1 MGMVTFGPY
10 RMDLDTGELFRS
22 EVLVKLQPQPA
33 KLLVMLVARAGEVL
47 TRDEIRR
54 NVWGTDTFV
63 DFDQSVNFCVRQIR
77 TALHDSADKP
87 CYLETLPRRGYRFI
101 APVQRVLDRSPEPS
115 PPASVVVAASSN
127 SRPWRR
133 LAAACC
139 ALLLVAVAGGDRV
152 RRHAQSD
159 SATATQKALREVEIG
174 RFFLNKATRDDA
186 FRAIEHFEAAASE
199 DSQCAPAY
207 AGLAESYNQLAG
219 VFVAGKRPDNARLLA
234 MRAATRA
241 MQLDP
246 NLAEPY
252 VAFADAAMHELD
264 WSEAERSLRRAIELN
279 PRYATAHQNYGSFL
293 AAQRRFQDA
302 IAEARL
308 AVDLA
313 PVSLRAR
320 ENFAWM
326 LYFNHEYEE
335 AVRELRAIV
344 QMDRAFAR
352 GHWRLGQVLLVQ
364 GKYDEAVAALQV
376 SVELSNRAPAALG
389 LLAMAYGGRGQMDE
403 AQRIVDEL
411 AARSVN
417 ETVPPGASML
427 GYLGINDKAAALDVF
442 QRAYEEHDGYAMFA
456 DADPLMDPL
465 RNEPRF
471 QELCRKIML
480 GSSSR
485 AMHLR
490 EPQALVRR

>member
-1 MGMVTFGPY
+1 MVTFGPY
-10 RMDLDTGELFRS
+10 RMDLATGELFRS
-22 EVLVKLQPQPA
+22 EILVKLQPQPA
-33 KLLVMLVARAGEVL
+33 KLLVMLVARAGEVV
-47 TRDEIRR
+47 TREEIRR
-54 NVWGTDTFV
+54 TVWGSDTFV

-87 CYLETLPRRGYRFI
+87 CYLETLPRRGYRFM
-101 APVQRVLDRSPEPS
+101 APVQPLPERSTEPS
-115 PPASVVVAASSN
+115 PLQKSAVAPSSSN
-127 SRPWRR
+127 RIQWRR
-133 LAAACC
+133 LAVACC
-139 ALLLVAVAGGDRV
+139 ALLLVAVAAGDRV
-152 RRHAQSD
+152 RRHARSD
-159 SATATQKALREVEIG
+159 SATATQRALREVEIG

-186 FRAIEHFEAAASE
+186 LRAIEHFEAAAGE

-219 VFVAGKRPDNARLLA
+219 VFVAGKRPENARFFA

-279 PRYATAHQNYGSFL
+279 PRYATAHQHYGSFL
-293 AAQRRFQDA
+293 AAQRRFPEA

-313 PVSLRAR
+313 PVSLQAR

-326 LYFNHEYEE
+326 LYFNHQYEE

-376 SVELSNRAPAALG
+376 SVELSNRGPAALG
-389 LLAMAYGGRGQMDE
+389 LLAMAYGGRGQLDE

-411 AARSVN
+411 AGRSAN

-442 QRAYEEHDGYAMFA
+442 ERAYEEHDGYAMFA

-471 QELCRKIML
+471 QELCRKIMR

-485 AMHLR
+485 AMHPL